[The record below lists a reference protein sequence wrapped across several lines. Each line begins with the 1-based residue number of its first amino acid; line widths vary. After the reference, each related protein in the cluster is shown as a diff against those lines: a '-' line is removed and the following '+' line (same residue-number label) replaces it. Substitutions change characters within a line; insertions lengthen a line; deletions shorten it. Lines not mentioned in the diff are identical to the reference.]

1 MSLLLSWSA
10 VSSKSV
16 KNSIVNLSP
25 SNWTILYK
33 WTKKYFLHLLFDGL
47 DDLVALKSLMQMNAE
62 EVDNNDVCV
71 DAGWWQGWPSED
83 RRLICVTIRV
93 SAEVRPRITL
103 INSHILARL
112 TTLSLRVILLQ
123 PDWQLIRFCIFR
135 NPVGSDYLKKKRADF
150 CIWILN
156 SLLSFNV
163 SDQESSKW
171 IYSIHLVW
179 KVCCLSRG
187 KSKIASVG
195 RVAACHLSFPRSA

>member
-33 WTKKYFLHLLFDGL
+33 WTKKYFLHLLFHGL

-83 RRLICVTIRV
+83 RRLICVTIRSV
-93 SAEVRPRITL
+93 GWGQAEDYTHQQSHSCPAYHTVTSGHTFTTWLTIIFCMQQVL
-103 INSHILARL
+103 II
-112 TTLSLRVILLQ
+112 
-123 PDWQLIRFCIFR
+123 
-135 NPVGSDYLKKKRADF
+135 KKTYDF
-150 CIWILN
+150 CIWILIHYFLLTFLIKN
-156 SLLSFNV
+156 QANGFIPYILSEKYVVCPVVKARVKVRSLV
-163 SDQESSKW
+163 SAVWPRVTSAF
-171 IYSIHLVW
+171 LV
-179 KVCCLSRG
+179 
-187 KSKIASVG
+187 
-195 RVAACHLSFPRSA
+195 SA

>member
-33 WTKKYFLHLLFDGL
+33 WTKKYFLHLLFHGL

-83 RRLICVTIRV
+83 RRLICVTIRSV
-93 SAEVRPRITL
+93 GWGQAEDYTHQQSHSCPAYHTVTSGHTFTTWLTIIFCMQQVLIIKKTL
-103 INSHILARL
+103 WFLHLN
-112 TTLSLRVILLQ
+112 
-123 PDWQLIRFCIFR
+123 F
-135 NPVGSDYLKKKRADF
+135 
-150 CIWILN
+150 N

-171 IYSIHLVW
+171 IYSIHFVW

-187 KSKIASVG
+187 KSKGKSKIASVS